1 MKNKAAV
8 ALGRIG
14 GKAKSEA
21 KAKAARENA
30 KKQRPRLVTAIAYE
44 FRPKGGGADCFGL
57 ILEKGN
63 IPCDLEKNH
72 DACIAMI
79 EKHAGRECL
88 DLWQFASI
96 TRRI

>member
-8 ALGRIG
+8 ALGKLG
-14 GKAKSEA
+14 GKVKSEA
-21 KAKAARENA
+21 KSKAARENA

-63 IPCDLEKNH
+63 ISCDLETHH
-72 DACIAMI
+72 DECIAMI

-96 TRRI
+96 TKRV